1 MTYNS
6 EFASLPSLH
15 TDKKDL
21 LQMQSTRNATEEKR
35 PYAVRGRHNDSHVLS
50 FGIELTF
57 AEPDDARITGMTRS
71 LARRLL
77 GLNLPAFD
85 LRRPITG
92 LQETATYK
100 WEETPLKYA

>member
-1 MTYNS
+1 MAYNS

-15 TDKKDL
+15 SDKKDL
-21 LQMQSTRNATEEKR
+21 LQMQSARNTTEEKR
-35 PYAVRGRHNDSHVLS
+35 SYAVRDHRNDSHVLS
-50 FGIELTF
+50 FGIALTF

-77 GLNLPAFD
+77 GLSLPGFE
-85 LRRPITG
+85 LRRTVAD

-100 WEETPLKYA
+100 WEETPLKCA